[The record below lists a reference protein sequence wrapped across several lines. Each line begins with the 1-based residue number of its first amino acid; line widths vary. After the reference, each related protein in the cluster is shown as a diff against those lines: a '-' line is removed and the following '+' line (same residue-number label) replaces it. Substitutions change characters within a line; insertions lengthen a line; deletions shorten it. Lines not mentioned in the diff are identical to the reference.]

1 MNWRGAVIRVLE
13 EEGKPLHN
21 KEITKRII
29 ANNYRTTNGKTPWD
43 TITSQLSA
51 DIRTNGIQS
60 PFVRTSS
67 GWYGLNKDVT
77 ESVSDDLLQDQNSL
91 PQPFP
96 PIPQH
101 TMTFLDA
108 AEDILKRHGGS
119 EGMHYL
125 TITTMALDGG
135 ILTSGAKTPHNT
147 MIAQLSTDI
156 IKRERLGTPARFVKL
171 GGGFYRL
178 AKVAGGRL
186 EHDIEA
192 HNRKVREA
200 LHEKLWTMDPEEF
213 KQLAGQLLE
222 MLGFEEVEVTQY
234 CKDKGIDVR
243 GVLVVASAIRTKI
256 AVQVKRYGKTNGV
269 QSQEIRQ
276 LRGSLGAH
284 EQGLFITTGRFS
296 KGAQDEAARSDVT
309 PIALIDGK
317 LFVSLLIEHEIM
329 ITRTR
334 HDLIEL
340 DDEGCV

>member
-1 MNWRGAVIRVLE
+1 MNWRDAVIRVLE
-13 EEGKPLHN
+13 EADKPLHN
-21 KEITKRII
+21 KEITKRIL
-29 ANNYRTTNGKTPWD
+29 ANGSWTTNGKTPWD
-43 TITSQLSA
+43 TITAQIST
-51 DIRTNGIQS
+51 DIRTNGTRS
-60 PFVRTSS
+60 CFVRASP
-67 GWYGLNKDVT
+67 GWYGLNKDVLVP
-77 ESVSDDLLQDQNSL
+77 SSDKQKPHFEPVPPE
-91 PQPFP
+91 PQ
-96 PIPQH
+96 Q

-108 AEDILKRHGGS
+108 AEDILKRHGGA

-125 TITTMALDGG
+125 PITTMALDEG

-147 MIAQLSTDI
+147 MIAQLTTDI

-186 EHDIEA
+186 EHDIEG

-200 LHEKLWTMDPEEF
+200 LHEQLWAMDPKEF
-213 KQLAGQLLE
+213 EQLAGQLLE
-222 MLGFEEVEVTQY
+222 VLGFEEVEVTQY
-234 CKDKGIDVR
+234 SKDKGIDVR

-284 EQGLFITTGRFS
+284 EQGLFITTGKFS
-296 KGAQDEAARSDVT
+296 KGAQDEAARPGVT

-317 LFVSLLIEHEIM
+317 LFVSLLIEHDIM

-340 DDEGCV
+340 DDEGSI